1 MKEIFLDICML
12 LELREFLNI
21 RALEVTMEKSD
32 AVINMK
38 IENFT
43 SPKNIQKVS
52 DKRNEYVLL
61 IWK

>member
-52 DKRNEYVLL
+52 NKRNEYVLL
-61 IWK
+61 I